1 MNSDKYVNIIRLLR
15 VLNAVRESKIGIPLT
30 FTQYPFCTEV
40 MGLLVVQFFPQHC
53 QTATL
58 EPEGPV
64 GSPHY

>member
-40 MGLLVVQFFPQHC
+40 MGLLVVQLFPQHC